1 MTDVIYVVK
10 VNNGYG
16 EFENYPFS
24 NLNSAKNFA
33 RDILDEY
40 FMHNDCTDDEQEE
53 LIDTL
58 NDYEQIDELIYI
70 KRVELDK
77 RYAI

>member
-1 MTDVIYVVK
+1 MADVIYVVK

-16 EFENYPFS
+16 EFEHYPFS
-24 NLNSAKNFA
+24 NLTSAKLFA

-40 FMHNDCTDDEQEE
+40 FMHNDHNDDEQEE
-53 LIDTL
+53 MINTL

-70 KRVELDK
+70 KRIELDK